1 MLLQK
6 INWKKDAMDV
16 IGLQISTQQK
26 ILFDVIQ
33 ITGGPSYV
41 NLSRQIVL
49 QNENWNVPEVWQ
61 NDFLGSKTLIAK
73 LFFAE
78 GIKTSTAAAIT
89 PPKS

>member
-1 MLLQK
+1 
-6 INWKKDAMDV
+6 MDV

-49 QNENWNVPEVWQ
+49 QNEN
-61 NDFLGSKTLIAK
+61 
-73 LFFAE
+73 
-78 GIKTSTAAAIT
+78 
-89 PPKS
+89 